1 MLWCPEDV
9 GAHVQRY
16 IWVMVVVICVAL
28 IVPKVLEERL
38 LGVVEVH
45 ESQPVN
51 EPQKTSKRITRI
63 RKSPNGHFMAT
74 IKINGHKTS
83 ALIDTGASLLAIP
96 YSIARKAGIRVRNE
110 DFTVE
115 VRTANGIT
123 SGASASISNLYL
135 GSIHIRNVKSLILK
149 DEALSQVLLGMSAL
163 NRLGKITLGN
173 KELVIAPR

>member
-1 MLWCPEDV
+1 M
-9 GAHVQRY
+9 QRY
-16 IWVMVVVICVAL
+16 IWLAAIVMCAAL
-28 IVPKVLEERL
+28 IIPQVLEDRL
-38 LGVVEVH
+38 LGVVEVYETQP
-45 ESQPVN
+45 ESGS
-51 EPQKTSKRITRI
+51 EPPSKRLTRI
-63 RKSPNGHFMAT
+63 RKSSNGHFIAT
-74 IKINGHKTS
+74 IKINGHKTK

-96 YSIARKAGIRVRNE
+96 QSVARKAGIRVGNE

-123 SGASASISNLYL
+123 SGATAFISNLYL